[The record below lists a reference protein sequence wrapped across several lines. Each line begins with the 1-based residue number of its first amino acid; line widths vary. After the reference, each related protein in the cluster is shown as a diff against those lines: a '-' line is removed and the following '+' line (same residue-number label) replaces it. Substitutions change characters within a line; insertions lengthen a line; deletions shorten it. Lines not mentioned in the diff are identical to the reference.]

1 MEIAMNSPTMTSTQS
16 KAARAALGISQSK
29 VARATG
35 INRTQ
40 LALFE
45 VKKYVLDEAKLS
57 ALREY
62 YEAQGY
68 EFEAPDT
75 TRKSTSRDLQAPVAR
90 LAEPDAHET
99 HSSDTKVI
107 DWFVVPAGLEDD
119 ALEALLDELDTN
131 DRRIDELALQ
141 APQFDWLGEPKPGAQ
156 DEVLR
161 LMARN
166 YLRVRQLQFGAME
179 PASGDDT
186 AKQDRPATVGELVS
200 KAIGLPLA
208 TLVTS

>member
-1 MEIAMNSPTMTSTQS
+1 MNSPTMTSTQS

-29 VARATG
+29 VAHATG

-62 YEAQGY
+62 FETQGY
-68 EFEAPDT
+68 AFDSTATVRQFTREA
-75 TRKSTSRDLQAPVAR
+75 QAPVAR
-90 LAEPDAHET
+90 LAEPAPQAALQ
-99 HSSDTKVI
+99 SDTKVI
-107 DWFVVPAGLEDD
+107 DRFVVPAGVEDEI
-119 ALEALLDELDTN
+119 LEALLDELDAN

-156 DEVLR
+156 AEILR

-166 YLRVRQLQFGAME
+166 YLRVRQLQFGMLGSATE
-179 PASGDDT
+179 ADT
-186 AKQDRPATVGELVS
+186 AEQDAPATVGDLVS
-200 KAIGLPLA
+200 RAIGLPLA
-208 TLVTS
+208 TLAAD